1 MKKQLR
7 PVTENHFNYIKTIA
21 ENNYTLVKGPAG
33 SSKSYTAV
41 GMASQYL
48 TDRKVNRIIVSR
60 PMVQTG
66 RHTIGFLKGDVK
78 EKVLPFLLPLIEHFY
93 YFLGKEETESLIE
106 HDLITLLPLE
116 LARGMNFNN
125 SFVILDE
132 CQNADFG
139 QIKMFLTRLG
149 RNSKMVING
158 DTDQSD
164 LDVCDFEEIIT
175 RLDGAP
181 NVGIVKLT
189 NKDIM
194 RSKDIAEILR
204 RLS

>member
-1 MKKQLR
+1 
-7 PVTENHFNYIKTIA
+7 
-21 ENNYTLVKGPAG
+21 
-33 SSKSYTAV
+33 
-41 GMASQYL
+41 
-48 TDRKVNRIIVSR
+48 
-60 PMVQTG
+60 
-66 RHTIGFLKGDVK
+66 
-78 EKVLPFLLPLIEHFY
+78 
-93 YFLGKEETESLIE
+93 
-106 HDLITLLPLE
+106 
-116 LARGMNFNN
+116 MNFNN